1 MYLGIDIGTSGV
13 KAVVVDDAGEVVD
26 QGSAHLKVDRP
37 YPQWAEQNPDDW
49 WRGAEAAVADIKAR
63 SPQAL
68 AAVRGAGLSGQQH
81 STTLLDE
88 AERPLRPAIL
98 WNDGRS
104 GPHCQQLERIAPGLR
119 PITGNQAMPGF
130 TAPKLLWVAEHE
142 PENFAKTRRILL
154 PKDYVRLQMTGEAVS
169 DMSDSAGT
177 LWLDVANRR
186 WSGELLAA
194 CGLSEAQMPRLVEG
208 SEVSATLKDD
218 VADRWGVPRGTPV
231 AGGGGDNACG
241 AVGVGVVST
250 GRAFLSIGTSGVL
263 FTATPTFAP
272 NPGGGMHAFCH
283 ALPGMWH
290 QMSVIMSAALCLD
303 WVVKLTGAD
312 GVTALLAEAEAAD
325 ARGLKDVP
333 VFLPYL
339 MGDRTPHNDPLATGV
354 FYGLTPDT
362 DRAALALSVL
372 EGVTFAFVDGMEALT
387 DAGTVIETVS
397 VIGGGARS
405 AFWGRMLASVL
416 GLHLDY
422 HDGGEV
428 GPAYGAARLARMAAT
443 GEAPDVVATRPK
455 VARTIHPD
463 PAVAERLAP
472 RLARF
477 RSLYP
482 VLSPVFHAAE

>member
-26 QGSAHLKVDRP
+26 QGTAHLTVDRP
-37 YPQWAEQNPDDW
+37 HPQWAEQNPDDW
-49 WRGAEAAVADIKAR
+49 WRGAEAAVAEIKAR
-63 SPQAL
+63 APKAL

-81 STTLLDE
+81 STTLLDD

-104 GPHCQQLERIAPGLR
+104 GPQCVELERIAPGLR

-142 PENFAKTRRILL
+142 PEIFAKTRRILL

-177 LWLDVANRR
+177 LWLDVANRK

-194 CGLSEAQMPRLVEG
+194 CGLTEAQMPRLVEG
-208 SEVSATLKDD
+208 SQVSAALKDD

-272 NPGGGMHAFCH
+272 NPGSGMHAFCH

-303 WVVKLTGAD
+303 WVVKLTGAA
-312 GVTALLAEAEAAD
+312 GVTALLDEAEAAD
-325 ARGLKDVP
+325 ARGFKDVP

-416 GLHLDY
+416 DLTLDY

-443 GEAPDVVATRPK
+443 GEAPETVATRPA

-463 PAVAERLAP
+463 AAWADRLAP
-472 RLARF
+472 RLQRY
-477 RSLYP
+477 RTLYP
-482 VLSPVFHAAE
+482 TLKPVFHGAE